1 MIGRV
6 RWSRALI
13 VSTWLSMVANASV
26 IEVQGSSPIDDRGAE
41 VARTLAVADARDA
54 AALAVSSRLESTE
67 LRTPGGALVRSG
79 RIRAQE
85 NIRDIRVTKEW
96 QSDGIERVVATA
108 DNSLNAPHRPNR
120 RYKRKVV
127 TTRFAILSST
137 QADDIDD
144 LFDGLASELARG
156 LDDDGGFLAEPSR
169 ASPFYRDGHMLT
181 EPDPAS
187 IREIAYRS
195 NSQFV
200 LSGRVLNVSIE
211 PGLFGML
218 EARKRQVDIELFVSD
233 GLTGSSVARHQFSE
247 LARGDVLLG
256 VSEPF
261 GSAAFYDSPLG
272 KTIRAALD
280 AFVADVACDVAA
292 LPFAAHIV
300 QVDEGRVTFDAGVT
314 SAIAPGDTLLVYHR
328 MPGWL
333 ASLSGG
339 YSMREEELVGSV
351 TVNHV
356 QPLTATGTLIAGTG
370 DGPVAAGDFVRFA
383 DDQ

>member
-1 MIGRV
+1 MP
-6 RWSRALI
+6 
-13 VSTWLSMVANASV
+13 TWLSMVANASM
-26 IEVQGSSPIDDRGAE
+26 IEVQGSSRIDDRGAE

-54 AALAVSSRLESTE
+54 AALAISSRLESTE
-67 LRTPGGALVRSG
+67 LRSPGGALVRSG
-79 RIRAQE
+79 RIRGQDD
-85 NIRDIRVTKEW
+85 IGDIRVTKEW
-96 QSDGIERVVATA
+96 QSDGVEHIVATS

-120 RYKRKVV
+120 RYKRKVA

-144 LFDGLASELARG
+144 LVDGLASQLARG
-156 LDDDGGFLAEPSR
+156 LDDDGGFLAESSR

-211 PGLFGML
+211 SGLFGML

-233 GLTGSSVARHQFSE
+233 GLTGGSIAHHQFSA
-247 LARGDVLLG
+247 LARGDVVVGLDK
-256 VSEPF
+256 PF
-261 GSAAFYDSPLG
+261 GSAAFYDTPLG
-272 KTIRAALD
+272 KTISAALA
-280 AFVADVACDVAA
+280 AFKADVARDVTA

-300 QVDEGRVTFDAGVT
+300 HVDDWRVTIDAGVT
-314 SAIAPGDTLLVYHR
+314 SSIAPGDTLLVYHR

-333 ASLSGG
+333 GSLSGG
-339 YSMREEELVGSV
+339 YSTQEEELVGSV
-351 TVNHV
+351 TVDHV
-356 QPLTATGTLIAGTG
+356 QPLTATGTLIAGTAA
-370 DGPVAAGDFVRFA
+370 GPVAAGDFVRFA
-383 DDQ
+383 DDH